1 LTSYDINGSSVERRL
16 SRRIRV
22 LLVDDHA
29 IMRAGLRQ
37 VLELEPDMEVVGEAA
52 DGEVA
57 PDLRAS

>member
-1 LTSYDINGSSVERRL
+1 MERRL